1 MHDSLGNLQGGGGG
15 GGGGVQGIGMICED
29 AKFPREFYSGMPNS
43 L

>member
-1 MHDSLGNLQGGGGG
+1 MHDSLGNLT
-15 GGGGVQGIGMICED
+15 GGGVQGIGMICED